1 MRKFLALFL
10 VVLLLV
16 YIIPGVI
23 NSYARLEPQMPDRYT
38 LHTVQAGETLWG
50 ISERYMP
57 SVDNRVGVRW
67 IREANGMDSIYIIQP
82 GDEINVPDA
91 NGTMDEPWGQ
101 D

>member
-1 MRKFLALFL
+1 MKKFVILFL
-10 VVLLLV
+10 VILFLV
-16 YIIPGVI
+16 ITIPTVI
-23 NSYARLEPQMPDRYT
+23 DSYARIEPQMPDRYT

-67 IREANGMDSIYIIQP
+67 IREANGLEPSEMIYP
-82 GDEINVPDA
+82 GDQLNVPDPS
-91 NGTMDEPWGQ
+91 GEMDEPWGQ